1 VIEIR
6 RAEPTEHETLSA
18 VAHAAK
24 RYWGYPE
31 EWIELWRAELTFTPS
46 SIEERDTYCAI
57 LDHKVVGVYAIRV
70 RGEASELEH
79 FWVLPGFMGKGVG
92 RKLFEHAV
100 GTARERGA
108 KNMRIE
114 SDPNAADFYRKL
126 GAHQVG
132 EVPGRPEG
140 RLLPLMVIHLSG
152 DFA

>member
-6 RAEPTEHETLSA
+6 RGEPAEHETLSA
-18 VAHAAK
+18 LAHAAK

-31 EWIELWRAELTFTPS
+31 EWIELWNADLTFTPEA
-46 SIEERDTYCAI
+46 IAERDTYCAVVEN
-57 LDHKVVGVYAIRV
+57 KVVGVYAIRV
-70 RGEASELEH
+70 RDDASELEH

-92 RKLFEHAV
+92 RKLFEHALE
-100 GTARERGA
+100 TAREKGA
-108 KNMRIE
+108 NHMRIE
-114 SDPNAADFYRKL
+114 SDPNATDFYRKL

-140 RLLPLMVIHLSG
+140 RVLPLMVIHLSG